1 MPASM
6 RLLWLL
12 RLFCS
17 CARVVFVVVFLPHSC
32 SRVTLLSVGQA
43 VMALVSTSCNSLA
56 AVRCS
61 CCARHARGGGC
72 REVSCEQHLS
82 LSLQRCA
89 GHWETCTEVKF
100 TYIYTCKS
108 KCKCK

>member
-61 CCARHARGGGC
+61 CCARHARGGVAA
-72 REVSCEQHLS
+72 RSVVSSIFHSAYNAVLGIGKLAQ
-82 LSLQRCA
+82 
-89 GHWETCTEVKF
+89 K
-100 TYIYTCKS
+100 
-108 KCKCK
+108 